1 MIYTALD
8 ISCLE
13 RSDTLA
19 NRKTIDDHEILRLS
33 LIGLGQ
39 QLANTNAAISD
50 IRARLHIRGPRL
62 LVAST
67 DGTQPTPKRRKMSAA
82 ARKRIA
88 EATRKRWIA
97 FRKSKDETAEKP
109 AEKPKRKMSKA
120 GRAAIIAATKARW
133 RKFHRQQKAAANT
146 AA

>member
-1 MIYTALD
+1 
-8 ISCLE
+8 
-13 RSDTLA
+13 
-19 NRKTIDDHEILRLS
+19 
-33 LIGLGQ
+33 
-39 QLANTNAAISD
+39 
-50 IRARLHIRGPRL
+50 
-62 LVAST
+62 
-67 DGTQPTPKRRKMSAA
+67 MSAA
-82 ARKRIA
+82 ARKRIG